1 MNKRLRE
8 IVDYKT
14 RGKNKPFAELIGWT
28 PQYLG
33 KLLHGSDFGLKP
45 VLAIL
50 RALPEVNARW
60 LLLGEGQMLLDNN
73 VGDLY
78 RGTLNHIQAVLDLE
92 RFIPVM
98 SPEELQEYQQM
109 IAGHKAA
116 GFSPEARSRWIA
128 QSAERIQE
136 VEARVE
142 QAKRKSDKLC
152 RQRTARK

>member
-8 IVDYKT
+8 IVQYKT
-14 RGKNKPFAELIGWT
+14 RGKNKPFAELLGWT

-33 KLLHGSDFGLKP
+33 KLLHGGDFGLKP

-50 RALPEVNARW
+50 RACPEVNARW
-60 LLLGEGQMLLDNN
+60 LLLGDGQMLLDNN
-73 VGDLY
+73 VGDLS

-98 SPEELQEYQQM
+98 SPEELVDYQQM
-109 IAGHKAA
+109 IAAHKVFCNEWHA
-116 GFSPEARSRWIA
+116 SLIER
-128 QSAERIQE
+128 SAERMQE
-136 VEARVE
+136 RKEDVE
-142 QAKRKSDKLC
+142 C

>member
-14 RGKNKPFAELIGWT
+14 NGKNKPFAELVGWT

-33 KLLHGSDFGLKP
+33 KLLHGNDFGLKP

-50 RALPEVNARW
+50 RALPEINARW
-60 LLLGEGQMLLDNN
+60 LLLGEGQMLLDNS

-78 RGTLNHIQAVLDLE
+78 RGTLNHIQAVIDLE
-92 RFIPVM
+92 RFVPVM
-98 SPEELQEYQQM
+98 SPEELLEYQRM
-109 IAGHKAA
+109 ITAHKAETFNA
-116 GFSPEARSRWIA
+116 EVRAKWIEL
-128 QSAERIQE
+128 SAERIQE
-136 VEARVE
+136 TEARVE
-142 QAKRKSDKLC
+142 QAKQKSKKSC